1 MAEAVEYRV
10 PEGFPYDKYS
20 GIATSNNSVFDYL
33 GYPTAHISRPTEGA
47 ADQLVLKWSN
57 LEGIWIHIPDDAG
70 ESWKSSNAD
79 ILTTW
84 LSDIFPLFRGFVRL
98 KPATTA
104 DRSQVITIP
113 WEAPPEVL
121 DAGFYLQL
129 LSELDLEPVEDGMPH
144 AIEKMLEYV
153 LAKFPSNAVDAIL
166 VSFRRMLDEERDSA
180 AAGLLQ
186 CIGRIKSKAL
196 EEKLTDLVSHG
207 LSHPNPELRE
217 AAISVVEQV
226 GNARLKRILREH
238 SDPLPWLNRYATQVL
253 ADLSA

>member
-1 MAEAVEYRV
+1 MAEAEEYRV
-10 PEGFPYDKYS
+10 PEGFPFDKYS

-33 GYPTAHISRPTEGA
+33 GYPTAPISRSTEEA
-47 ADQLVLKWSN
+47 AGNLILKLSN
-57 LEGIWIHIPDDAG
+57 LEGIWIHIADDAA

-79 ILTTW
+79 ILTTRFA
-84 LSDIFPLFRGFVRL
+84 DIFPLFRRFVRL

-104 DRSQVITIP
+104 DRSQVTTIP
-113 WEAPPEVL
+113 WEVPHKDF
-121 DAGFYLQL
+121 DAGFYFRL

-144 AIEKMLEYV
+144 AIEKTMEYV
-153 LAKFPSNAVDAIL
+153 LAKFPLHAADSIL

-186 CIGRIKSKAL
+186 CIGRIKSSTL
-196 EEKLTDLVSHG
+196 EEKLTDLVSQG

-226 GNARLKRILREH
+226 GNARLQKILRKH